1 MYPIESNYNR
11 EIIILNP
18 IIHDNKRTIQFHVF
32 VEWKLIGFELEIRNL
47 KKFEKRSSKA

>member
-18 IIHDNKRTIQFHVF
+18 IIHDNKRTIRFHVF
-32 VEWKLIGFELEIRNL
+32 VERKLIELLALN
-47 KKFEKRSSKA
+47 SK